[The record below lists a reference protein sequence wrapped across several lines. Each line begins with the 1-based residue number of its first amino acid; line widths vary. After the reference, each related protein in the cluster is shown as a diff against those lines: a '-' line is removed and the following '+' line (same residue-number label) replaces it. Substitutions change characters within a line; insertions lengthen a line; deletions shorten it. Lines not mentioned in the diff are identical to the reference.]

1 MGDRGGGSEQIGQ
14 DLDRTEPDRD
24 ISLDVLNLASLLLLT
39 PSFSDTWLAGTF
51 VSGSVQDRE
60 GSGGESGSEAREK
73 AGQSLSP
80 PGSRYPEITHSS

>member
-24 ISLDVLNLASLLLLT
+24 ISLDVLNLAST
-39 PSFSDTWLAGTF
+39 PCFSDTWLAGTF
-51 VSGSVQDRE
+51 VSGSVQDRD

-80 PGSRYPEITHSS
+80 PGSQYPEITHSS